1 MKDTLD
7 LMEPRKIADE
17 VSHGKLRIGRRDL
30 TLLAEG
36 FRLCDRLRAEA
47 SEQVQNIELWF
58 RQGNIAAEASVAET
72 DEPAQRLSPYEEG
85 TLANHWWTRG
95 YSHVARLLRAI
106 EAEQK
111 TEK

>member
-1 MKDTLD
+1 MGDAMD

-17 VSHGKLRIGRRDL
+17 VTRGKLRVGRRDL

-47 SEQVQNIELWF
+47 VEQTQNIELWF
-58 RQGNIAAEASVAET
+58 RQGNIAAEMASSSV
-72 DEPAQRLSPYEEG
+72 SPYDEG

-95 YSHVARLLRAI
+95 YSHVIRLMRAQAS
-106 EAEQK
+106 EAALK
-111 TEK
+111 GK